1 MAQPYHLNILS
12 DLLEQEPADPLV
24 MTNPCRDSHD
34 IRTNIETLYRL
45 IRWSVTIN
53 DRISGLMYAYYLG
66 QTYDER
72 LSTPSLRRQY
82 RNVLSK
88 HYLETCTRVYNLFKI
103 TGPQQIYR
111 TKRTSF
117 WMFRKIKRTHYI
129 QLLQDA
135 VMLL

>member
-1 MAQPYHLNILS
+1 MAQQYHLRILS

-24 MTNPCRDSHD
+24 MTDPCRNSQNLQM
-34 IRTNIETLYRL
+34 NIETLYRL

-66 QTYDER
+66 QIFDER

-88 HYLETCTRVYNLFKI
+88 HYLETCVRVYNLFKV
-103 TGPQQIYR
+103 TRPQQIYR
-111 TKRTSF
+111 TKQTSF
-117 WMFRKIKRTHYI
+117 WMFRKVKRTDYV

-135 VMLL
+135 ITLL